1 MGKQQAVQSGNRL
14 QKEEAM
20 AFGDFTE
27 LEALRFTELS
37 RRGFLRGMMTV
48 GAAGLAMPTIGL
60 IEACGG
66 TTSSSNGGN
75 DLLSKLRKAGVVNI
89 GLANDPPASIINPDG
104 SVSGQGPVTVQKI
117 MAKLGV
123 PKVHGI
129 VATFGD
135 LVPGLQAGRW
145 DMIGGVISV
154 TKARCAIVQ
163 YTDPFQFNGM
173 EIAWYPAVVSQAPTS
188 IGDVGKRGLIVGF
201 NAGSAYI
208 KIAKDLGVQ
217 DGKIQQFP
225 DTAALLEA
233 LKSKRIQVIISD
245 TGSLLL
251 TPDQVAKYPFQHLDY
266 PPDGPFIAGAL
277 AFRKSDK
284 TLYDAFE
291 RELKKMKDSGQFD
304 QIAQQFQFPALPADK
319 KNLTPEQV
327 CAKVA

>member
-1 MGKQQAVQSGNRL
+1 MS
-14 QKEEAM
+14 
-20 AFGDFTE
+20 FGDFTE
-27 LEALRFTELS
+27 LEVVGFRELS
-37 RRGFLRGMMTV
+37 RRGFLRGVVTV
-48 GAAGLAMPTIGL
+48 GAAGLAMPAIGL

-66 TTSSSNGGN
+66 TSSGTNEGN
-75 DLLSKLRKAGVVNI
+75 DLLSKVKKAGVINI
-89 GLANDPPASIINPDG
+89 GLANDPPASIMNPDG
-104 SVSGQGPVTVQKI
+104 SVSGQGPATVQKI

-163 YTDPFQFNGM
+163 YTDPFEFNGM
-173 EIAWYPAVVSQAPTS
+173 EIAWYPNVVSQAPTS

-208 KIAKDLGVQ
+208 AIAKNLGVQ
-217 DGKIQQFP
+217 DSKIQQFP

-251 TPDQVAKYPFQHLDY
+251 TADQQAKYPFQHLDY

-284 TLYDAFE
+284 TLFDAFQAE
-291 RELKKMKDSGQFD
+291 FKKMKDSGEFD
-304 QIAQQFQFPALPADK
+304 QISAQFQFPPLPADK
-319 KNLTPEQV
+319 KNLGPDEV
-327 CAKVA
+327 CAKVV

>member
-1 MGKQQAVQSGNRL
+1 
-14 QKEEAM
+14 
-20 AFGDFTE
+20 
-27 LEALRFTELS
+27 
-37 RRGFLRGMMTV
+37 
-48 GAAGLAMPTIGL
+48 
-60 IEACGG
+60 
-66 TTSSSNGGN
+66 
-75 DLLSKLRKAGVVNI
+75 
-89 GLANDPPASIINPDG
+89 
-104 SVSGQGPVTVQKI
+104 

>member
-1 MGKQQAVQSGNRL
+1 MSS
-14 QKEEAM
+14 
-20 AFGDFTE
+20 GDFTE
-27 LEALRFTELS
+27 LEALRFGELS
-37 RRGFLRGMMTV
+37 RRRFLRGMVTV
-48 GAAGLAMPTIGL
+48 GAAGLALPAVSL

-66 TTSSSNGGN
+66 TPSTGSNEGN
-75 DLLSKLRKAGVVNI
+75 DLLSKVRKAGVINI

-154 TKARCAIVQ
+154 TKARCAVVQ

-173 EIAWYPAVVSQAPTS
+173 EIAWYQNVVSQAPTS

-208 KIAKDLGVQ
+208 AIAKNLGVK
-217 DGKIQQFP
+217 DDKIQQFP

-233 LKSKRIQVIISD
+233 LRTKRIQVIISD

-251 TPDQVAKYPFQHLDY
+251 SPAQVAKYPFQHLDY

-277 AFRKSDK
+277 AFRKADK
-284 TLYDAFE
+284 TMYDAFQGE
-291 RELKKMKDSGQFD
+291 IKKMKDSGEFD
-304 QIAQQFQFPALPADK
+304 QIAQQFQFPAIPADK
-319 KNLTPEQV
+319 KNLTPDDV

>member
-1 MGKQQAVQSGNRL
+1 
-14 QKEEAM
+14 M
-20 AFGDFTE
+20 ASGDFTE
-27 LEALRFTELS
+27 LEALRFRELS

-48 GAAGLAMPTIGL
+48 GAAGLALPAVSL

-66 TTSSSNGGN
+66 TPTSSSGGN
-75 DLLSKLRKAGVVNI
+75 DLLSKVKKAGVINI
-89 GLANDPPASIINPDG
+89 GLANDPPASIMNPDG

-173 EIAWYPAVVSQAPTS
+173 EIAWYPQVVSQAPTS

-208 KIAKDLGVQ
+208 AIAKNLGVQ
-217 DGKIQQFP
+217 DSKIQQFP

-233 LKSKRIQVIISD
+233 LRTKRIQVIISD

-251 TPDQVAKYPFQHLDY
+251 SPAQQAKYPFQHLDY

-277 AFRKSDK
+277 AFRKTDK
-284 TLYDAFE
+284 SLYDAFE
-291 RELKKMKDSGQFD
+291 SELKKMKDSGEFG
-304 QIAQQFQFPALPADK
+304 QIAQQFGFPDIPADK
-319 KNLTPEQV
+319 QNLTPDDV